1 MAITN
6 PLSPRL
12 IYNEINGTSH
22 ASGATIGSGI
32 TMSSLRTSSIAYNN
46 TGNVQA
52 APDTISEWHNYAHA
66 QAMGTITYLLRTGTT
81 TSSYGMRELTDAID
95 PPPTEC
101 DAEGGMFLTRYSP
114 SGGGYTKI
122 FGDVMKESDLN
133 QLNEAE
139 GTINRR
145 YASGGGY
152 ATMGSFANN
161 TNPTELISIPV
172 EGVTLSVATELI
184 SGSGTGFPD
193 NQVTGLATGH
203 TIISGSAKGADD
215 ANSSGFGTEHISA
228 YWKYTITASKT
239 GYNTTVLTPFVSFSR
254 HQASAEDE
262 GN

>member
-1 MAITN
+1 MAITK

-32 TMSSLRTSSIAYNN
+32 TMSSLRSSSIAYNN
-46 TGNVQA
+46 VTS
-52 APDTISEWHNYAHA
+52 APDTISEWHNYADS
-66 QAMGTITYLLRTGTT
+66 QTMGTLTYLLRTGTT
-81 TSSYGMRELTDAID
+81 TASYGMRELTDEVEPA
-95 PPPTEC
+95 PTEC
-101 DAEGGMFLTRYSP
+101 TAEGGMFLTRYSP
-114 SGGGYTKI
+114 SGQGYTKI
-122 FGDVMKESDLN
+122 FGDVMKVADLDQLSD
-133 QLNEAE
+133 AE

-184 SGSGTGFPD
+184 SGEGTGFAD

-254 HQASAEDE
+254 HQASSEDE